1 MISNSTNSP
10 VVPLAYF
17 ISKSI
22 CYALGKK
29 HTVVLSFSLWQNLK
43 KLSGES
49 DNDDGLQCIH
59 GLKVISMFLVIMGH
73 RIMFGVGSPMLNPS
87 FVEDVS
93 KPVPGFGQIAI
104 VVNLI
109 GTHYYPKNVLLRYLV
124 NLIGTHYYPNN
135 ENILLR

>member
-1 MISNSTNSP
+1 
-10 VVPLAYF
+10 
-17 ISKSI
+17 
-22 CYALGKK
+22 
-29 HTVVLSFSLWQNLK
+29 VVLSFSLWQNLK